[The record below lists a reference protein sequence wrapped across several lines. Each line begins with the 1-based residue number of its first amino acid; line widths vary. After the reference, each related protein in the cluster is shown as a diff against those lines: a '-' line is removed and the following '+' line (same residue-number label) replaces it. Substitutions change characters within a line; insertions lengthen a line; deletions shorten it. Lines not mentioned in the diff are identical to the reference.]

1 MANKIILK
9 KSSVAAKT
17 PLATDLEVGELAVN
31 LADQK
36 LYTKDAGGNVIL
48 VGSGAGGSGAVSS
61 VAGKTGA
68 VTLVVGDVS
77 GAQPSATAITTSN
90 ISSQSV
96 NYAATAGSAD
106 NIDGVAFKNATNGAS
121 FDADSTA
128 INGIGYSTGYSLF
141 GQTDGGI
148 YSSTHSSAWQ
158 HQINGDFRTGQIAIR
173 GKNSGTW
180 QAWRTVLDSGN
191 YTGYSPSLTG
201 GGASGTWGINITG
214 SAGSAPANGGTATA
228 LNSSN
233 YISRTGSS
241 GNLNTDFS
249 NTPAGSIRFQGDDA
263 NLANSPGGTWWHYQ
277 HLRHSNASNIWG
289 TQVAWGWEDQSN
301 RLCTRNVSGGS
312 WSGWVEYLSTSGR
325 SFSGSLTMTG
335 NVTAYSDERLKTDW
349 KPMQSD
355 FVYQLSKVKSGSYTR
370 TDTKERQAG
379 VSAQGIQKIIPEA
392 VFEDDKGNLSLAYGN
407 AAMVSCV
414 ELAKVIEELRAE
426 IAEMKAS
433 LGK

>member
-9 KSSVAAKT
+9 KSSVAAKN

-180 QAWRTVLDSGN
+180 QSWRTVLDSGN
-191 YTGYSPSLTG
+191 YTSYSPSLTG
-201 GGASGTWGINITG
+201 GGASGTWGIAITG
-214 SAGSAPANGGTATA
+214 NAGNTSSISNAVGGGYTWTGIQYFRSNRNTSSDSPSLQCYSDNASGAIMAFHRGGYYAVNMGLDSDNVFRIGGWSAGANR
-228 LNSSN
+228 LQMDM
-233 YISRTGSS
+233 S
-241 GNLNTDFS
+241 GNL
-249 NTPAGSIRFQGDDA
+249 
-263 NLANSPGGTWWHYQ
+263 
-277 HLRHSNASNIWG
+277 
-289 TQVAWGWEDQSN
+289 
-301 RLCTRNVSGGS
+301 
-312 WSGWVEYLSTSGR
+312 
-325 SFSGSLTMTG
+325 TMAG
-335 NVTAYSDERLKTDW
+335 NVTAYSDERLKKNW
-349 KPMQSD
+349 RPVQEG
-355 FVYQLSKVKSGSYTR
+355 FVSKLAALKSGIYDR
-370 TDTKERQAG
+370 TDEDATQAG
-379 VSAQGIQKIIPEA
+379 VSAQSLRKLLPE
-392 VFEDDKGNLSLAYGN
+392 VVGEDANGMLNVAYGN